1 MIEQEEYTKE
11 NALRIE
17 IDASFHYIKSGL
29 LILKKEKNIN
39 YNHHI
44 TLQLLASGFE
54 RILKILLLLR
64 HKHLNGN
71 FPETEG
77 KKNYFSTFGN
87 GHAIEE
93 LLEALVKYSDEQE
106 SMQENQMVAEGLLFL
121 KSNKQFREFMSIIT
135 EFAKYGRYYYIDTV
149 VRADHQGVNP
159 FEKFEDFMDS
169 FYTESDQR
177 TYLEEDELAITK
189 AIGCIEKGAA
199 AIARFFTH
207 GLGEMGK
214 AFYSDFAGYLLLKDV
229 NLGEMHYAEKK
240 VPISESYKAMDSR
253 SARFLAIKLISKSNS
268 ISAENYAN
276 WPFKVKKVKVYY
288 TGGIN
293 YLVEIDRKVF
303 ALTSKTGHDY
313 MVPVYL
319 KSDKLKP
326 KGYATFL
333 LEEAQKLNKTIK
345 TGNTAVPENPS
356 YYL

>member
-29 LILKKEKNIN
+29 LILKKERNIN
-39 YNHHI
+39 YNRHI

-64 HKHLNGN
+64 HKYLNGM

-77 KKNYFSTFGN
+77 KKNYFSAFGN

-93 LLEALVKYSDEQE
+93 LLEALVKYSNEQE
-106 SMQENQMVAEGLLFL
+106 SMQDNQMVAEGLMFL
-121 KSNKQFREFMSIIT
+121 KSDKQFREFMSIIT

-149 VRADHQGVNP
+149 VKVDHQGVNP
-159 FEKFEDFMDS
+159 FEKFEDFLDS

-177 TYLEEDELAITK
+177 TYLEDDELAIIK
-189 AIGCIEKGAA
+189 AIGCIEKGAT

-214 AFYSDFAGYLLLKDV
+214 AFYSDFAGYLLLREV
-229 NLGEMHYAEKK
+229 NLGKMEYAEKK
-240 VPISESYKAMDSR
+240 VPISESYQPMDSR
-253 SARFLAIKLISKSNS
+253 SARFLAIKLISKSS
-268 ISAENYAN
+268 ILTAEHYPN
-276 WPFKVKKVKVYY
+276 WPFKVNKVKVYH

-293 YLVEIDRKVF
+293 YLVEIDHKVF
-303 ALTSKTGHDY
+303 ALTTKTVHDY
-313 MVPVYL
+313 KVPNYF
-319 KSDKLKP
+319 KSDKLTP

-333 LEEAQKLNKTIK
+333 LEEAQKLNK
-345 TGNTAVPENPS
+345 NQ
-356 YYL
+356 